1 MSFLGGLKDF
11 FLPSESV
18 SAKRRLDVFG
28 TESKAVAG
36 TVIVGSAAALIAAPY
51 LIAEGGG
58 AGAVLKSAGTKLAAS
73 STSTKVA
80 VAIGAFPVASAIVDD
95 PKLVTKAAGGY
106 VELEK
111 NLAELAKDPT
121 LDKAKKIVKENP
133 KSSVVVGGLL
143 AYGVNKFIPWGSI
156 FGAANTQ
163 RQINALDRQTE
174 ALERN
179 SRDFIED
186 IPSASAGLLPQN
198 SDRQLTP
205 ALPAEEP
212 LTPQTQVM
220 GRQVTGTTRKR
231 RASKMRPERP
241 LRVYNRVNI
250 LNQQIDK

>member
-58 AGAVLKSAGTKLAAS
+58 AGAVLKSAGSKLAAS

-80 VAIGAFPVASAIVDD
+80 VAIGAYPLATAIIDK
-95 PKLVTKAAGGY
+95 PKIVTQTAGAY
-106 VELEK
+106 VEFEK
-111 NLAELAKDPT
+111 NLGELAKNPT
-121 LDKAKKIVKENP
+121 FDNAKELVKDNP
-133 KSSVVVGGLL
+133 KTSAVVGGLL
-143 AYGVNKFIPWGSI
+143 AFGVNKYVPWGAI
-156 FGAANTQ
+156 F
-163 RQINALDRQTE
+163 NAKNIQDQTDAIREQTE
-174 ALERN
+174 VIKESLQN
-179 SRDFIED
+179 TPL
-186 IPSASAGLLPQN
+186 PSAGLPQN
-198 SDRQLTP
+198 SDRALSP

-220 GRQVTGTTRKR
+220 GRQVTGTARKR
-231 RASKMRPERP
+231 RTPKMRAERP

>member
-58 AGAVLKSAGTKLAAS
+58 AGAVLKSAGSKLAAS

-80 VAIGAFPVASAIVDD
+80 VAIGAYPLATAIIDK
-95 PKLVTKAAGGY
+95 PKIVTQTAGAY
-106 VELEK
+106 VEFEK
-111 NLAELAKDPT
+111 NLGELAKNPT
-121 LDKAKKIVKENP
+121 FDNAKELVKDNP
-133 KSSVVVGGLL
+133 KTSAVVGGLL
-143 AYGVNKFIPWGSI
+143 ALGVNKYIPWGAI
-156 FGAANTQ
+156 F
-163 RQINALDRQTE
+163 NAKNIQDQTDAIREQTE
-174 ALERN
+174 VIKETVQNVPL
-179 SRDFIED
+179 
-186 IPSASAGLLPQN
+186 PSAGLPTQN
-198 SDRQLTP
+198 SDRALSP

-220 GRQVTGTTRKR
+220 GRQVTGTARKR
-231 RASKMRPERP
+231 RASKMRAERP

>member
-36 TVIVGSAAALIAAPY
+36 TVIVGSAAALIAAP
-51 LIAEGGG
+51 
-58 AGAVLKSAGTKLAAS
+58 LA
-73 STSTKVA
+73 
-80 VAIGAFPVASAIVDD
+80 I
-95 PKLVTKAAGGY
+95 AAGGGGRAVLASAGRGLAATSPSTRVALALAGPATVVAVTREPKKATRAVGGY
-106 VELEK
+106 VNFES
-111 NLAELAKDPT
+111 NLADVITDPSVQGFKD
-121 LDKAKKIVKENP
+121 LVLENP
-133 KSSVVVGGLL
+133 IISG
-143 AYGVNKFIPWGSI
+143 
-156 FGAANTQ
+156 GAAAAGIAALGIGLGGAASIANTLAIKKNT
-163 RQINALDRQTE
+163 RSVNDALD
-174 ALERN
+174 AVL
-179 SRDFIED
+179 
-186 IPSASAGLLPQN
+186 PSTSAGLLPQN
-198 SDRQLTP
+198 SDRALTP

-231 RASKMRPERP
+231 RVSKMRAERP